1 MMKTLLTGQNIVLQA
16 RQLSFEVNIAR
27 KEIAG
32 KHLELF
38 AFLTADSRQIATP
51 EDVIFRDHITR
62 GDNCVSFDRDGSCF
76 RMDLDLLP
84 EDKICLSF
92 ALSIVSAYG
101 EGVRLRD
108 LQGIETTLLNSE
120 GSAMCCYSIDCQDR
134 QERALKLIE
143 IYRYKGQ
150 WKIRAL
156 GAGYEIGLSALS
168 GAFGAEALNRSFGLE
183 SAITTTRPSPSSAQA
198 TSFSGTGF
206 CVNRD
211 GFILTNHHVIDGA
224 TMIEGRSARQKI
236 TLELVFSDARND
248 IALLRS
254 QQPLDRAASF
264 CGRYQA
270 CAGEPITSIGYPLSG
285 VLGSAAQVTTG
296 NVSCLVAPG
305 DATHIL
311 QFTAPIQSGNSGG
324 PLLDAYGHISGMVC
338 SKLNAATIH
347 EMTGDVPQNVNFA
360 IKASAIIM
368 FLHAL
373 GVEINEAERSVQK
386 TPAELSQEAFHYVFQ
401 ILCH

>member
-16 RQLSFEVNIAR
+16 RQLSLEISITRNDIAS
-27 KEIAG
+27 KN
-32 KHLELF
+32 LELF
-38 AFLTADSRQIATP
+38 AFLTTDSRQIATP
-51 EDVIFRDHITR
+51 EDVIFRDHTTR
-62 GDNCVSFDRDGSCF
+62 SDNCVSFDRDGSCF

-84 EDKICLSF
+84 EHKTCLSF

-101 EGVRLRD
+101 QGVRLRD
-108 LQGIETTLLNSE
+108 LQGIDITLLNSE
-120 GSAMCCYSIDCQDR
+120 GSAICRYPIDCQAR
-134 QERALKLIE
+134 QERALKLVE

-183 SAITTTRPSPSSAQA
+183 SAVTTEPAPPAGAQSA
-198 TSFSGTGF
+198 SFSGTGF

-236 TLELVFSDARND
+236 TLEPIFSDARND

-254 QQPLDRAASF
+254 QQPLDGAASF

-270 CAGEPITSIGYPLSG
+270 RAGESITSIGYPLSG

-296 NVSCLVAPG
+296 NISCLVAPG

-324 PLLDAYGHISGMVC
+324 PLFDMYGHISGMVC

-360 IKASAIIM
+360 IKSHAIIM

-373 GVEINEAERSVQK
+373 DVEINEVERCGQK
-386 TPAELSQEAFHYVFQ
+386 TPAEISQEALHYVFQ
-401 ILCH
+401 ILCR